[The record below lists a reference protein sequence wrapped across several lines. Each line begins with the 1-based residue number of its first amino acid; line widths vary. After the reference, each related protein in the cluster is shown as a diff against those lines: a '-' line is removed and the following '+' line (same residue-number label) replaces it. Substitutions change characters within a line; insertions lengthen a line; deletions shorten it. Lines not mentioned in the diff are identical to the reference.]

1 MDAILSTSN
10 LSIGY
15 RKGKQVK
22 TVMSSL
28 SLSLY
33 RGELVSVLGENG
45 AGKSTLIRTL
55 TGLQPP
61 IDGEVFLNG
70 KSIHSYNPRQLSK
83 LIAIVSTERT
93 FAGGLL
99 VEELVAL
106 GRQPYTGFMGRLD
119 KLDKEIVQKAMSL
132 VGIEGKRRNYVAE
145 LSDGERQK
153 VMIAKALAQE
163 AEIIILDEP
172 TAFLDVKSKLS
183 ILVLLHKLAHD
194 ENRAILVSSHDIRQ
208 SLQLSDKLWML
219 CGGQMLCGVTE
230 DLILS
235 DKLKMLFPKSNITF
249 DLVSGDFEINN
260 SFSKRI
266 NVIAKSQVLKKWLVN
281 ALKRNN
287 YLVCDE
293 AEDVVEFTDTNELY
307 LCDKKFDSVEK
318 LINWLNNK

>member
-1 MDAILSTSN
+1 MDAILNTSN

-15 RKGKQVK
+15 RKGKQIK

-55 TGLQPP
+55 TGLQPA
-61 IDGEVFLNG
+61 IDGEVILNG
-70 KSIHSYNPRQLSK
+70 KSIQTYNPRQLSK

-119 KLDKEIVQKAMSL
+119 ALDKEIIHKSMSL
-132 VGIEGKRRNYVAE
+132 VGIEGKRKNYVAE

-153 VMIAKALAQE
+153 AMIAKALAQE

-172 TAFLDVKSKLS
+172 TAFLDVKSRLS

-219 CGGQMLCGVTE
+219 CGGQILCGGTE

-235 DKLKMLFPKSNITF
+235 DKLKMLFPESNITF
-249 DLVSGDFEINN
+249 DLCSGDFEICE
-260 SFSKRI
+260 SSTKQIKVISK
-266 NVIAKSQVLKKWLVN
+266 SSVLKKWLEN

-287 YLVCDE
+287 YIISDE
-293 AEDVVEFTDTNELY
+293 AEDIVEFIDTNELHFS
-307 LCDKKFDSVEK
+307 DKVFNSIEN
-318 LINWLNNK
+318 LIKWLNQK